1 VDRSRFWDIIDLSR
15 KRARG
20 SQDAQFVALEE
31 QLRALSAEEV
41 AQFDEHFSDCMG
53 RADCNE
59 VYAAAA
65 IIDGFWVS
73 DDAFTYFLEWL
84 VAQGEKVFET
94 ALQNPDSL
102 ADVVQKGQVCAFEGF
117 GYIPTRVWEE
127 KTGLSADEM
136 PGQKAT
142 EAKAPSGAA
151 WKDDEDLKQRFPRL
165 WEKCIQQAE

>member
-1 VDRSRFWDIIDLSR
+1 VDRFRFWEIIDVSR
-15 KRARG
+15 KRAKG
-20 SQDAQFVALEE
+20 SQNAQYNALEE
-31 QLRALSAEEV
+31 QLRDLSAEEI
-41 AQFDEHFSDCMG
+41 AEFNECFGECIG

-84 VAQGEKVFET
+84 VAQGEKVFE
-94 ALQNPDSL
+94 AAMENPDSL
-102 ADVVQKGQVCAFEGF
+102 ADVVQKGQVCSFEGV
-117 GYIPTRVWEE
+117 GSVASRVWEE

-136 PGQKAT
+136 PGQTAT
-142 EAKAPSGAA
+142 AAKAPSGEA

-165 WEKCIQQAE
+165 WEKCIQQGE

>member
-1 VDRSRFWDIIDLSR
+1 MDRSRFWEIIDISR

-20 SQDAQFVALEE
+20 DQHAQYDALEV
-31 QLRALSAEEV
+31 QLRALPADEIAE
-41 AQFDEHFSDCMG
+41 FDAYFSDCLG

-65 IIDGFWVS
+65 VIDGFWVS

-84 VAQGEKVFET
+84 VAQGEKVFEA

-102 ADVVQKGQVCAFEGF
+102 AEAVEKGQVCAFEGF
-117 GYIPTRVWEE
+117 GYIATRVWEE

-142 EAKAPSGAA
+142 EAKAPAGAA
-151 WKDDEDLKQRFPRL
+151 WKDDDDLKQRFPRL
-165 WEKCIQQAE
+165 WTKCVEQAE

>member
-1 VDRSRFWDIIDLSR
+1 VDRSRFWEIIDISR
-15 KRARG
+15 KRG
-20 SQDAQFVALEE
+20 GGDQHAQYDALEE
-31 QLRALSAEEV
+31 QLRAMPAEEI
-41 AQFDEHFSDCMG
+41 AAFDACFSECMG

-84 VAQGEKVFET
+84 IAQGESVFEK

-102 ADVVQKGQVCAFEGF
+102 AEVVGKGQVCAFEGF
-117 GYIPTRVWEE
+117 GYIASRVWEE
-127 KTGLSADEM
+127 KSGLSADEL
-136 PGQKAT
+136 PGQQAT
-142 EAKAPSGAA
+142 EAKAPSGEA

-165 WEKCIQQAE
+165 WGKCIQQPE

>member
-1 VDRSRFWDIIDLSR
+1 
-15 KRARG
+15 
-20 SQDAQFVALEE
+20 
-31 QLRALSAEEV
+31 
-41 AQFDEHFSDCMG
+41 MG

-84 VAQGEKVFET
+84 VAQGEKVFEA

-102 ADVVQKGQVCAFEGF
+102 ADVVGKGHVCAFEGF
-117 GYIPTRVWEE
+117 GYVATRVWDE

-136 PGQKAT
+136 PGLKAT

-151 WKDDEDLKQRFPRL
+151 WKDDEDLKERFPRL
-165 WEKCIQQAE
+165 WTKCVELPE